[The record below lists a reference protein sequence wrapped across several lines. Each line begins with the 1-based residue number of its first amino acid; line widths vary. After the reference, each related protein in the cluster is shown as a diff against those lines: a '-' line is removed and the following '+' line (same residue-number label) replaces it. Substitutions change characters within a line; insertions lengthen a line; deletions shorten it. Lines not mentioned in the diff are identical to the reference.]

1 LDYVCTALRL
11 NLQTNRITPK
21 FYLRCPA
28 AVWSIYNYM
37 KTINTTLTLRAK
49 PSSTCLLT
57 RLHLQVH
64 WPFFILFPSARVYVR
79 LTSVFTCLRR
89 QVFSTTMFPGLPPVV
104 TPHQYSIRMALMDVQ
119 GRKLLN
125 YFLASRKEFYGCF
138 SRVSLHPM
146 SCDFTYLIFLKRFL
160 NFLHTC

>member
-1 LDYVCTALRL
+1 
-11 NLQTNRITPK
+11 
-21 FYLRCPA
+21 
-28 AVWSIYNYM
+28 M